1 MINHMNDSYG
11 WGMGWGMHVFGLF
24 FWILI
29 ITGAVLFVRWII
41 GSKQDNSQNGS
52 QDSPMAILKRRYA
65 NGEVD
70 QETYLRMKKEL
81 ES

>member
-11 WGMGWGMHVFGLF
+11 WGMGWGMHFFGML

-29 ITGAVLFVRWII
+29 IAGVVLFVRWII
-41 GSKQDNSQNGS
+41 GSTQGNSQNVS
-52 QDSPMAILKRRYA
+52 QDSPLAILKRRYA

-70 QETYLRMKKEL
+70 QETYERMKKEL

>member
-11 WGMGWGMHVFGLF
+11 WGMGWGMHFFGLF

-29 ITGAVLFVRWII
+29 ITGIVFLVRWII
-41 GSKQDNSQNGS
+41 GSTRDNSQDVS
-52 QDSPMAILKRRYA
+52 QDSPLAILKRRYA
-65 NGEVD
+65 SGEVD
-70 QETYLRMKKEL
+70 QETYERMKKEL